1 MGARMKAILG
11 FLSALALLAVLN
23 QSVESA
29 PMPDSDRPS
38 GESLDPQHSKAGIG
52 DIDDFGGPEWRCHN
66 LFLPADLDQCKRFS
80 RCLEEARRR
89 MKTYCSGW
97 DYVLNLFGCVGL
109 EKMQQGFDDI
119 VNGICKEILAD
130 PSPRS
135 D

>member
-1 MGARMKAILG
+1 
-11 FLSALALLAVLN
+11 
-23 QSVESA
+23 
-29 PMPDSDRPS
+29 MPDSDRPS
-38 GESLDPQHSKAGIG
+38 GESSTPQGFKAGIG

-97 DYVLNLFGCVGL
+97 DYVLNLFSCVGL
-109 EKMQQGFDDI
+109 ERMQQGFDDI
-119 VNGICKEILAD
+119 VNRICKEILAD
-130 PSPRS
+130 PSPRA